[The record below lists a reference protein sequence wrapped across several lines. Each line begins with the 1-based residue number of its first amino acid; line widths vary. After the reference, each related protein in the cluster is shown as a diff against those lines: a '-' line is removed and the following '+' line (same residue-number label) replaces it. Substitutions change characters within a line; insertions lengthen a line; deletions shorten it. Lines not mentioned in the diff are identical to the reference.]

1 MDAGNKQTDAQIIA
15 RIARGD
21 DHAFAAIV
29 ERYQGVVYACTR
41 AITRHDHDAADA
53 AQDAFI
59 RLHRHLGQYDTRR
72 PLKPYLMRI
81 AANCARNILRKRL
94 RQADAMEPA
103 KLFQSVADT
112 VDGPERQLMAGER
125 HAAVRKMVETLPNR
139 LREVCSLFYL
149 ADCACR
155 EIADVLHIS
164 ETAVKVALHRARQK
178 LKQSDLAEWRTL

>member
-72 PLKPYLMRI
+72 L
-81 AANCARNILRKRL
+81 
-94 RQADAMEPA
+94 
-103 KLFQSVADT
+103 
-112 VDGPERQLMAGER
+112 
-125 HAAVRKMVETLPNR
+125 
-139 LREVCSLFYL
+139 
-149 ADCACR
+149 
-155 EIADVLHIS
+155 
-164 ETAVKVALHRARQK
+164 
-178 LKQSDLAEWRTL
+178 